1 MDEFLYCILRMGLSC
16 ENDDKGEFK
25 RNILFVEPVR
35 VIDTEGKL
43 YVLYPSKVDLFYDDI
58 IVTRRND

>member
-1 MDEFLYCILRMGLSC
+1 MGLSC
-16 ENDDKGEFK
+16 ENDDTGEFK